1 MICLKT
7 VVLQG
12 FKSFARLTTVE
23 LSFGLNV
30 IVGPNGSGKSNLLDA
45 LRFVLGERTREGK
58 GSRIAQAIF
67 HGSSSCK
74 PLGMASVE
82 TRWVEKESSALWS
95 IERRVFVSGESE
107 YFWNG
112 EKVRFLDLKSR
123 IRETGFSLERMSL
136 GVVSSDSL
144 GDLFDLRPSERLR
157 WLEQMSGLAEMRMR
171 LGVLLSR
178 LERVKEREKR
188 FAERLKEVESQ
199 MERLRVLAQEE
210 EEYLRTEQEVRS
222 AKKFYLSQMKLLKEN
237 KMRGVAQE
245 RAKLEQEL
253 AELLSQIKVQKE
265 QLMLEKES
273 LESLRSSLRK
283 WQKEKEEGESL
294 KRKDEEEL
302 YHLLTRHRQSVK
314 SNLLHRTKLRTLEG
328 DIERLEN
335 RVREWHQK
343 SQRWTFPSNGDRTQA
358 VLLRFQQEKI
368 RELSLVEEKRI
379 GLERRLAQQEMHLAR
394 VSEERRRDEKKG
406 KHIEEEIGKL
416 SVELAQKEALLR
428 DLGKRKRAVT
438 EEIQKIR
445 DGIRKKDIIL
455 QKISRKLAQV
465 KEGHLTPEAEQFLQQ
480 FAQAGWP
487 QRALYALSW
496 FFQDKGYYEKAAVD
510 LKKMAEENLGK
521 LVFPL
526 SSSWSSCSLREIQSL
541 LCQSVPFSSHL
552 VSSDGSCLVLQGG
565 ILVFPFKTV
574 SPLRGSHFLKSLQ
587 QRRARLEVAIRSA
600 KQRLENLEK
609 ELQAVEKKCWETKF
623 ELEHRGKRIE
633 QLQQECREIILEIE
647 DKKSMEEKIRKDRE
661 DIFCSLE
668 NLRGEKAQVEKSL
681 RRLELSLKKV
691 QELITEKRKT
701 ESERE
706 RLNWEVRVLR
716 DKWAE
721 IRDFFEEEKK
731 TSLLLEGH
739 LQDLLPRFKEH
750 RAFLAEKEKC
760 IEEGKRSEHVRS
772 MAIQKKEDQ
781 IRELERQKEGL
792 VQKMERVRLQE
803 EKLSLER
810 EILEQELEEL
820 EDVVPMD
827 RFGSWGLKEVED
839 FVQKTTAWLKSQKIR
854 RGAIEELRDLQQ
866 HYDALKERDRE
877 ILQIL
882 QQVKEECSRLER
894 EGMKRF
900 REFLQET
907 KIAFERYFTRIF
919 QGGEVYFLEEP
930 HGMDIEVKIPGKKRQ
945 PLSLLS
951 SGERAITALCLLFA
965 VFEAGRFPFCF
976 LDEVDANLD
985 HTNSALFARV
995 LSDFARSR
1003 QVIVV
1008 THQEEVMEK
1017 AHRIVGVTMNE
1028 PGVSQVVSFEPAMV
1042 KGSGEPVHYDFFG
1055 S

>member
-12 FKSFARLTTVE
+12 FKSFARLTVVE
-23 LSFGLNV
+23 LSSGLNV

-45 LRFVLGERTREGK
+45 LRFVLGERTKEGR
-58 GSRIAQAIF
+58 GNRVVQAIF

-82 TRWVEKESSALWS
+82 TRWVDKERNALWS

-112 EKVRFLDLKSR
+112 EKVRLSDLKSR
-123 IRETGFSLERMSL
+123 TRATGFSLERMSM

-144 GDLFDLRPSERLR
+144 GTLFDLRPAERLR
-157 WLEQMSGLAEMRMR
+157 WLEQMSGIAEMRMR

-178 LERVKEREKR
+178 LERVKERERR

-199 MERLRVLAQEE
+199 MGRLRVLAQEE
-210 EEYLRTEQEVRS
+210 EEYLRMEQEMRS
-222 AKKFYLSQMKLLKEN
+222 AKKFYLSQMRLLKDH
-237 KMRGVAQE
+237 KMSSVSQE
-245 RAKLEQEL
+245 KAKLEQEL
-253 AELLSQIKVQKE
+253 AELLSQIKTQKE
-265 QLMLEKES
+265 QLMVERED
-273 LESLRSSLRK
+273 LESLRSSLWK
-283 WQKEKEEGESL
+283 WQREKEEQERL
-294 KRKDEEEL
+294 QRKNEEEL
-302 YHLLTRHRQSVK
+302 YHLLTRHRESVK
-314 SNLLHRTKLRTLEG
+314 LSLVHTKKLKTLES
-328 DIERLEN
+328 DIERLER
-335 RVREWHQK
+335 RVGEWYRK
-343 SQRWTFPSNGDRTQA
+343 SRRWTLPFDGDRTQA
-358 VLLRFQQEKI
+358 VLLRFQRKKI
-368 RELSLVEEKRI
+368 QELSLVEEKHI
-379 GLERRLAQQEMHLAR
+379 VLEKKLVQQETHLAR
-394 VSEERRRDEKKG
+394 VSEERRRNEKKR
-406 KHIEEEIGKL
+406 KHVEEEVQKL
-416 SVELAQKEALLR
+416 SAELARQEMLLR
-428 DLGKRKRAVT
+428 DLDEKQKAVI
-438 EEIQKIR
+438 EEIQTIR

-455 QKISRKLAQV
+455 QKISRKLTQV
-465 KEGHLTPEAEQFLQQ
+465 KEGHLAPEAEQFLQQ
-480 FAQAGWP
+480 LAQAGWP

-496 FFQDKGYYEKAAVD
+496 FFQDKGYYERTAVD

-521 LVFPL
+521 LMVPL
-526 SSSWSSCSLREIQSL
+526 SSSWSSCSTQEIQSL
-541 LCQSVPFSSHL
+541 LCQNVPLSSHL

-565 ILVFPFKTV
+565 ILAFPFKTV
-574 SPLRGSHFLKSLQ
+574 SSLRGSRFLKSLR
-587 QRRARLEVAIRSA
+587 QRRARLEIAIRSA

-609 ELQAVEKKCWETKF
+609 ELQAVEKKRWETRF
-623 ELEHRGKRIE
+623 ELEHRGKRVE
-633 QLQQECREIILEIE
+633 QLQQECQEISLEIE
-647 DKKSMEEKIRKDRE
+647 DKKRMEENIRRDTE
-661 DIFCSLE
+661 DIRGSL
-668 NLRGEKAQVEKSL
+668 NSLRWERTEIEKSL
-681 RRLELSLKKV
+681 KRLELSLKKV
-691 QELITEKRKT
+691 QEIVAEKRKT

-706 RLNWEVRVLR
+706 RLHWEVRVLR
-716 DKWAE
+716 EKLTE

-731 TSLLLEGH
+731 THLLLERH

-750 RAFLAEKEKC
+750 RAFLAEKGRC
-760 IEEGKRSEHVRS
+760 IEEGKRSEHVQS
-772 MAIQKKEDQ
+772 MAIQKREDR
-781 IRELERQKEGL
+781 IRELERQREEL
-792 VQKMERVRLQE
+792 VQRMERVRLQE
-803 EKLSLER
+803 EKLSLEK

-820 EDVVPMD
+820 EDVVPMEC
-827 RFGSWGLKEVED
+827 FSSWGLKEVEA

-866 HYDALKERDRE
+866 HYETLKERDRE
-877 ILQIL
+877 IVQIL

-900 REFLQET
+900 RGFLQET
-907 KIAFERYFTRIF
+907 KSAFERYFQRMF

-930 HGMDIEVKIPGKKRQ
+930 HGIDIEVKIPGKKRQ

-965 VFEAGRFPFCF
+965 IFEAGRFPFCF

-995 LSDFARSR
+995 LSEFARSR
-1003 QVIVV
+1003 QVIMV

-1042 KGSGEPVHYDFFG
+1042 KNSNEPLHYDIFG